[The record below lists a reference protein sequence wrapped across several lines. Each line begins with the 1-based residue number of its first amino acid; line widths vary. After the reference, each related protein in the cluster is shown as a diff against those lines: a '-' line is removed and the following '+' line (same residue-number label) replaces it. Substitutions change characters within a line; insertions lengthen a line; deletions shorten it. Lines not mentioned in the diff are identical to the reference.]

1 MELNKE
7 SVHRVAA
14 SVGPLVLPPSDV
26 SGVASLEAAPETGG
40 ISTGGSW
47 ESAPNGRWVICAIFL
62 ESSKPISLDTC

>member
-40 ISTGGSW
+40 ISTGGSGV
-47 ESAPNGRWVICAIFL
+47 SAPNGRWVEICAIFL
-62 ESSKPISLDTC
+62 ESSISLDTC